1 MRCCFEEDP
10 NSDITQIALWQA
22 YQARFNDYVLSG
34 RNLLPAAEFIKNVSI
49 AFSVASAMV
58 LALPTGGQKFIIKGI
73 RARETPMSLKGQIY
87 VACKWIIGAADGNG
101 TVNHNTGAGGRCLA
115 QLPTPQDLWV
125 HVLNDHIGPPTDQSR
140 KLYCN
145 WGGCG
150 KFNHQAGEEDR
161 RKVIGHVR
169 THIPDLNDLRAAR
182 ISEME
187 DPEGG
192 IAGDEEPNSKVIIR
206 RNQTGVDDRGE
217 AAGIPLTAAL
227 VLRNVARRGMENVR
241 EILVA
246 ERGALFEVMA
256 VNKPLAA
263 YVADLLVE
271 DGMVMDD

>member
-73 RARETPMSLKGQIY
+73 RPRETPMSIKGHIY
-87 VACKWIIGAADGNG
+87 VACKWIDGAAEGNENPSHA
-101 TVNHNTGAGGRCLA
+101 VSGRCAA
-115 QLPTPQDLWV
+115 QLQTPQDLWV
-125 HVLNDHIGPPTDQSR
+125 HVLNDHLGPPTDQGR
-140 KLYCN
+140 RLYCN

-150 KFNHQAGEEDR
+150 KFNRQGGEDDR

-182 ISEME
+182 IAGM
-187 DPEGG
+187 DDAEGG
-192 IAGDEEPNSKVIIR
+192 VKGDDDPNSKVIIR
-206 RNQTGVDDRGE
+206 RNQTGTDDRGE

-227 VLRNVARRGMENVR
+227 VLRNVARRGMEGVR
-241 EILVA
+241 EIFGA
-246 ERGALFEVMA
+246 ERGMLFEVMA

-271 DGMVMDD
+271 DGIGMEE